1 MLQLVDI
8 LHQKL
13 SGDGLTSPVK
23 NSQVS
28 CGIIPFTTNSWPIWQ
43 RTSRD
48 RSKQVYRELSKT
60 AHLTYPLVNIQK
72 LLKMAI
78 EIVDLPIKKCWL
90 FIVFVCLPEGK

>member
-28 CGIIPFTTNSWPIWQ
+28 CGIIPFTTNSWPIWH

-48 RSKQVYRELSKT
+48 GPSMSRELSKT

-78 EIVDLPIKKCWL
+78 EIVDLPIKKMVSDCS
-90 FIVFVCLPEGK
+90 